1 MNDTGIQAV
10 ERWKKKRGGETSP
23 NMKRGKGDEQ
33 ISQRKKEGH
42 VIFCL
47 FSLGGKKKNQQD
59 SVKREM
65 ETLRGNSIE

>member
-1 MNDTGIQAV
+1 
-10 ERWKKKRGGETSP
+10 
-23 NMKRGKGDEQ
+23 MKRGKGEEQ

-59 SVKREM
+59 SVKREV